1 MAAQQDTALI
11 AGQLADLT
19 QTVEEL
25 AKQLKGVRDR
35 ADDAQARADTQH
47 ERIDL
52 AARELTQV
60 SDRLQAAA
68 QALRAS
74 I

>member
-1 MAAQQDTALI
+1 MI

-19 QTVEEL
+19 RAVEQM
-25 AKQLKGVRDR
+25 ASQLQAVSDR
-35 ADDAQARADTQH
+35 ADSQQQRADTQH

-52 AARELTQV
+52 AARELAEV
-60 SDRLQAAA
+60 SARVQAAA
-68 QALRAS
+68 NALRES